1 MNLDEPF
8 GKVLK
13 RMRTDRGWTLR
24 QMAEKA
30 DSNFAYLS
38 QLEAGIAKP
47 SEELVQRMAH
57 AFELSEQ
64 EREQLIFIARG
75 IPAQIQ
81 DIRAKF
87 PNVSPQ
93 YLRRALI
100 PKKEGK

>member
-8 GKVLK
+8 GKLLK
-13 RMRTDRGWTLR
+13 RMRHDRGWTLR

-30 DSNFAYLS
+30 GSNFAYLS

-47 SEELVQRMAH
+47 SEELVQRMAE
-57 AFELSEQ
+57 AFGLKDEEC
-64 EREQLIFIARG
+64 ERLIFIARG

-81 DIRAKF
+81 DIKERF

-93 YLRRALI
+93 YLRRALNT
-100 PKKEGK
+100 KKEGK

>member
-13 RMRTDRGWTLR
+13 RMRNERGWTLR

-30 DSNFAYLS
+30 ESNFAYLS

-47 SEELVQRMAH
+47 SEDLVQRMAD
-57 AFELSEQ
+57 AFGLKDQ
-64 EREQLIFIARG
+64 ERERLIFIARG

-81 DIRAKF
+81 DIKERF

-93 YLRRALI
+93 YLRRAFS